1 MSRGAK
7 GCIDQLLAEAMMRR
21 GAFLLALGTMAI
33 VGVAQPANDNPCNAV
48 TLTPNVACINTSGT
62 NVAATATSTA
72 GLPAPGCAGYSG
84 GDVWYQVTL
93 TASGQVT
100 VTTSTNGG
108 FNDSGIAFYTAASC
122 AGPFTLVDCDNNGGT
137 GNMSQETYTGAPGT
151 VLWVRVWE
159 NGNNSFGTFNICATA
174 PPPPPPPPPNNDP
187 CGAIALSVNAN
198 CSFTNYTNLNATNTA
213 GFTAPGCGGWGGGSL
228 DVWFSF
234 VAPAS
239 GIVIIESQSG
249 TLTDAAMALYN
260 DAPPLDCAG
269 PFNLVQCDDN
279 NGPGSM
285 PYLAFNNL
293 TPGSTYY
300 LRVWGNGTASGTFD
314 LCVHGPAVV
323 PATGCVYMLELF
335 DSFGNGWGSSSVDV
349 SINGGAFTT
358 YGLTGAYNIILL
370 GLNIGD
376 ILVVQY
382 TASGPNQGQNSY
394 ELSFFPSGNNLY
406 VSGTTPPAGIVYT
419 QSIDCIPPPAAQQDC
434 VGGATICNSQ
444 AFNNTSSNTGNV
456 VDLTIANRGCLAGNE
471 RQGTWYYF
479 SPSASGT
486 IGFMIDPSGT
496 DDYDFA
502 VWGPMAAVTC
512 PPPGPPL
519 RCSWALPS
527 GPCPACY
534 NTGCGNGALDVSEG
548 AGGNGWVAPIN
559 VTAGQ
564 VYLLYIDNYS
574 TTGQAFN
581 LTWNLTNGAS
591 LDCTVLPVELTD
603 FVAFVMGDDVELN
616 WNTTSEMNS
625 DHFGIERSRD
635 GLEFEL
641 IGTVPAAGNSSLAT
655 NYVFTDRSPYTG
667 YNYYRLRQVDNGG
680 AFEHSPVRA
689 AWIRSNGPVVMVH
702 PNPGSDLVEVVV
714 PAGGSGSILE
724 MLDATGRAVLR
735 QTLDSE
741 RTSIDT
747 STLPTGFY
755 AVRVH
760 SATGADLSRAAWIK
774 Q

>member
-1 MSRGAK
+1 M
-7 GCIDQLLAEAMMRR
+7 IRR
-21 GAFLLALGTMAI
+21 GVFVFTF
-33 VGVAQPANDNPCNAV
+33 GVVAVLCAAQPANDDPCNAV
-48 TLTPNVACINTSGT
+48 PLVPNVACTNTSGT
-62 NVAATATSTA
+62 NVAATATSTV
-72 GLPAPGCAGYSG
+72 GLPAPGCAGYGG
-84 GDVWYQVTL
+84 GDLWYQVTL

-122 AGPFTLVDCDNNGGT
+122 AGPFTLADCDNNGGA
-137 GNMSQETYTGAPGT
+137 GNMSQETYSGAPGT

-174 PPPPPPPPPNNDP
+174 PPPPPPNNDP
-187 CGAIALSVNAN
+187 CGALAVSVNTD
-198 CSFTNYTNLNATNTA
+198 CSYSNYTNAYATNTG

-239 GIVIIESQSG
+239 GIAIIETGSG

-269 PFNLVQCDDN
+269 PFTLIQCDDN
-279 NGPGSM
+279 SGPGNM
-285 PYLAFNNL
+285 PYMVFNNL
-293 TPGSTYY
+293 TPGDTYY
-300 LRVWGNGTASGTFD
+300 LRVWGNGSASGTFD
-314 LCVHGPAVV
+314 LCVHGPAVI

-335 DSFGNGWGSSSVDV
+335 DSFGNGWGSSTVDI
-349 SINGGAFTT
+349 SINGGAFTN

-419 QSIDCIPPPAAQQDC
+419 QSIDCIPPPAVQQDC
-434 VGGATICNSQ
+434 VGGATICSSQ

-534 NTGCGNGALDVSEG
+534 NTGCGNGALDMSEG
-548 AGGNGWVAPIN
+548 AGGNGWVAPMN

-603 FVAFVMGDDVELN
+603 FGAVVVEDDVELN
-616 WNTTSEMNS
+616 WSTASEMNS

-641 IGTVPAAGNSSLAT
+641 IGTVPAVGNSSLTTHYA
-655 NYVFTDRSPYTG
+655 FTDRSPYTG
-667 YNYYRLRQVDNGG
+667 HNYYRLRQVDNGG
-680 AFEHSPVRA
+680 AFEHSHVRT
-689 AWIRSNGPVVMVH
+689 AWIRLNGPVVIMQ

-747 STLPTGFY
+747 GALPTGFY
-755 AVRVH
+755 AVRLH
-760 SATGADLSRAAWIK
+760 SSTGADLSRATWIK